1 LASID
6 TELQQMK
13 KDNFALAR
21 YINAR
26 RNKEEAHKKAEEEA

>member
-1 LASID
+1 
-6 TELQQMK
+6 MK

-21 YINAR
+21 YINVI